1 MFKLRNKLVVIC
13 VLHLL
18 FFGVYV
24 VLKPNVQNS
33 NFLQRISSYSLSNG
47 SQLEKVHWADDAVDP
62 EKERE
67 RESPPRRKLAD
78 DIERENVDETKK
90 VEQAEKEDEVPVDV
104 AVEKGTKEILQPR
117 IENTNEDV
125 NTKVENENVIDITPA
140 NFVEI
145 KKTVPKKSKGK
156 QGRGEPVPEW
166 LKHTKSLTKNTSM
179 KPKVLKER
187 YEKIKISGENPGLVA
202 FVEEQERRRANVEE
216 ECRRVEDS
224 PSKGGRGD
232 NKGPPVHLSSRREI
246 ILDRG
251 ASLSNLSSLPQ
262 PQQSPLAAEAH
273 TQQHRDDRLR
283 SMIRNIK
290 RGASSLLF
298 GAYQHLIVDTKHFLS
313 FCPVFKAASTSWSIS
328 LLLLNEAWNENK
340 TMELQP
346 VIRQVFPKISNL
358 AGPMMTEGTTRFI
371 VVRHPFERLV
381 SCYRDK
387 FEDAKKDFYYRRY
400 GETMVRRFRTLPS
413 SISTSQGR
421 TLLRQVKDYVNN
433 PRTKDLIALRDNPYA
448 NPLGPT
454 FIEFVKYVVT
464 VRVDD
469 EHWRPYNLHCSLC
482 YINYDFILRFE
493 NMYDESHH
501 FITYINQTEKIK
513 PRWDNPTKDGA
524 TNIDVS
530 SQYFKQLPSY
540 LIKLLIEKYRIDFDL
555 FEYSYDEHL
564 RLASD
569 YESLS

>member
-1 MFKLRNKLVVIC
+1 MTMRTMIFQTLKFFLRQIRRGMFKLRNKLVVIC

-246 ILDRG
+246 ILDR
-251 ASLSNLSSLPQ
+251 
-262 PQQSPLAAEAH
+262 
-273 TQQHRDDRLR
+273 
-283 SMIRNIK
+283 
-290 RGASSLLF
+290 
-298 GAYQHLIVDTKHFLS
+298 KHFLS